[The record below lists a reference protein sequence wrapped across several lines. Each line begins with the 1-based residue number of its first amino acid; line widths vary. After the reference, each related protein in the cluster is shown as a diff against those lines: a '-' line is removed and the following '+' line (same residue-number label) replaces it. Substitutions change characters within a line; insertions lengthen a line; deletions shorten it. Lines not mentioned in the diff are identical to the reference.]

1 MSPKIDLRYRPRTY
15 FRPQKLETY
24 ILSKVKGAVLRRKL
38 RALFDEGRHADV
50 RQLAGDLVF
59 SASDRKALEALDP
72 MYMGGNY
79 LPDAED
85 GEVEIAR
92 ISIRSTTFDVTSV
105 YARTEDGTIHY
116 RVVDEYGGNTLR
128 SPSETQTTEPM
139 TLGEIARFFMTAWP
153 LISLLEMNFEDD
165 VESALG
171 FFSADSDF
179 YPDLDRLCE
188 QRVRK
193 HFRKRKAD
201 AARTLKGQQ
210 MTSQKKPDD
219 LEPWQKLISPE
230 HEHQVLTLEQ
240 IKELGIPLEGELI
253 ISLHPALSS
262 KRSPG
267 K

>member
-1 MSPKIDLRYRPRTY
+1 MKPKIDLRYRPRTY
-15 FRPQKLETY
+15 FRPQKLEAY
-24 ILSKVKGAVLRRKL
+24 ILSKVKGAVLRKKL
-38 RALFDEGRHADV
+38 RALFDEGRHAEV
-50 RQLAGDLVF
+50 RQLADDLAF
-59 SASDRKALEALDP
+59 SASDRKALEGLHP

-92 ISIRSTTFDVTSV
+92 ISTRSTTFDVTSV

-116 RVVDEYGGNTLR
+116 RVVDEYGGNTLQG
-128 SPSETQTTEPM
+128 PSETQTTQPM
-139 TLGEIARFFMTAWP
+139 TLGEIAGFFMTAWP

-165 VESALG
+165 VERALG

-201 AARTLKGQQ
+201 AARTLKAQQ
-210 MTSQKKPDD
+210 MIPPKKPGYP
-219 LEPWQKLISPE
+219 EVKHSEISPGTRLLSRE
-230 HEHQVLTLEQ
+230 ELEA
-240 IKELGIPLEGELI
+240 LGIPLEGELI

>member
-1 MSPKIDLRYRPRTY
+1 MKPKIDLRYRPRTY

-24 ILSKVKGAVLRRKL
+24 ILSKVKGAVLRKKL
-38 RALFDEGRHADV
+38 RVLFDEGRHADV
-50 RQLAGDLVF
+50 RQLADDLAF
-59 SASDRKALEALDP
+59 SASDRKALEAIHP

-79 LPDAED
+79 LPDAEA

-92 ISIRSTTFDVTSV
+92 ISVRSTTFDVTSV

-116 RVVDEYGGNTLR
+116 RVVDEYGGNTLQGR
-128 SPSETQTTEPM
+128 AETQTTQPM

-153 LISLLEMNFEDD
+153 LISLLEINFEDD

-201 AARTLKGQQ
+201 AARTLKAEQ
-210 MTSQKKPDD
+210 MTPPVKPGYP
-219 LEPWQKLISPE
+219 EVKHSEISPGTRLLSRE
-230 HEHQVLTLEQ
+230 ELEA
-240 IKELGIPLEGELI
+240 LGIPLDGELI

>member
-1 MSPKIDLRYRPRTY
+1 MKPKIDLRYRPRTY

-24 ILSKVKGAVLRRKL
+24 ILSKVKGAVLRKKL

-50 RQLAGDLVF
+50 RQLAGDLAF
-59 SASDRKALEALDP
+59 SASDRKALEALHP

-116 RVVDEYGGNTLR
+116 RVVDEYGGNTLQGR
-128 SPSETQTTEPM
+128 AETQTTEPM
-139 TLGEIARFFMTAWP
+139 TLGEIARFFMKAWP

-193 HFRKRKAD
+193 HFCKRKAD
-201 AARTLKGQQ
+201 AARTLKAQQ
-210 MTSQKKPDD
+210 MTPPKKPGYP
-219 LEPWQKLISPE
+219 EVKHSEISPGTRLLSRE
-230 HEHQVLTLEQ
+230 ELEA
-240 IKELGIPLEGELI
+240 LGIPLDGELI

-262 KRSPG
+262 RRSPG

>member
-15 FRPQKLETY
+15 FRPQKLEAY
-24 ILSKVKGAVLRRKL
+24 ILSKVKGAVLRKKL

-50 RQLAGDLVF
+50 RQLADDLAF
-59 SASDRKALEALDP
+59 SASDRKALEALHP

-92 ISIRSTTFDVTSV
+92 ISTRSTTFDVTSV

-116 RVVDEYGGNTLR
+116 RVVDEYGGNTLQG
-128 SPSETQTTEPM
+128 PSETQTTEPM
-139 TLGEIARFFMTAWP
+139 TLGEIADFFMTAWP

-165 VESALG
+165 VEGALG

-188 QRVRK
+188 QHVRK

-210 MTSQKKPDD
+210 MTPPEKPGYP
-219 LEPWQKLISPE
+219 EVKHSEISPGTRLLSRE
-230 HEHQVLTLEQ
+230 ELEA
-240 IKELGIPLEGELI
+240 LGIPLDGELI

>member
-1 MSPKIDLRYRPRTY
+1 MRDDTPK
-15 FRPQKLETY
+15 
-24 ILSKVKGAVLRRKL
+24 
-38 RALFDEGRHADV
+38 
-50 RQLAGDLVF
+50 
-59 SASDRKALEALDP
+59 SASLPTISSDRKALEAIHP

-79 LPDAED
+79 LPDAEG

-116 RVVDEYGGNTLR
+116 RVIDEYGGDTLQG
-128 SPSETQTTEPM
+128 PAETQTTEPM
-139 TLGEIARFFMTAWP
+139 TLGEIAEFFMTAWP
-153 LISLLEMNFEDD
+153 LISVLEMNFEDD

-179 YPDLDRLCE
+179 YADLGRLCA

-210 MTSQKKPDD
+210 MTPPEKPDP
-219 LEPWQKLISPE
+219 LQHLHGKPS
-230 HEHQVLTLEQ
+230 TRG
-240 IKELGIPLEGELI
+240 IKYASVEELKALGIPLEPVLI
-253 ISLHPALSS
+253 ISPMPASS
-262 KRSPG
+262 PRRSPN

>member
-15 FRPQKLETY
+15 FRPQKLEAY
-24 ILSKVKGAVLRRKL
+24 ILSKVKGAVLRKKL

-50 RQLAGDLVF
+50 RQLADDLAF
-59 SASDRKALEALDP
+59 SASDRKALESIHP
-72 MYMGGNY
+72 MYMGRNY

-116 RVVDEYGGNTLR
+116 RVVDEYGGNTLQGT
-128 SPSETQTTEPM
+128 SETQTATPM
-139 TLGEIARFFMTAWP
+139 TLGEIAGFFMTAWP

-165 VESALG
+165 GVGALG
-171 FFSADSDF
+171 FFSAGSDF

-210 MTSQKKPDD
+210 MTPPKKPGYP
-219 LEPWQKLISPE
+219 EVKHSEISPGTRLLSRE
-230 HEHQVLTLEQ
+230 ELEA
-240 IKELGIPLEGELI
+240 LGIPLEGELI

>member
-1 MSPKIDLRYRPRTY
+1 
-15 FRPQKLETY
+15 
-24 ILSKVKGAVLRRKL
+24 
-38 RALFDEGRHADV
+38 
-50 RQLAGDLVF
+50 
-59 SASDRKALEALDP
+59 
-72 MYMGGNY
+72 
-79 LPDAED
+79 LPDVLPN
-85 GEVEIAR
+85 EVMVAR
-92 ISIRSTTFDVTSV
+92 ITLASVTQDVICV
-105 YARTEDGTIHY
+105 YARRTKHRILY
-116 RVVDEYGGNTLR
+116 RVVDEYGGNTLQG
-128 SPSETQTTEPM
+128 PAETQTTEPM
-139 TLGEIARFFMTAWP
+139 TLGEIADFFMTAWP

-171 FFSADSDF
+171 FFSAGSDF

-210 MTSQKKPDD
+210 MTSPEKPDP
-219 LEPWQKLISPE
+219 LQHLHGKPSTRGIKLASME
-230 HEHQVLTLEQ
+230 EL
-240 IKELGIPLEGELI
+240 KALGIPLEGELI